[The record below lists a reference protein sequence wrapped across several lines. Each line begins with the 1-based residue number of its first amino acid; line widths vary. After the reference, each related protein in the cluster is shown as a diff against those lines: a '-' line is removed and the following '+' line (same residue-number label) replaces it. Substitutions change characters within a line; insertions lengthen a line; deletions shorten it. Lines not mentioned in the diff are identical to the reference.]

1 MVKSTIWLVLIIN
14 FASYTYPT
22 STSSSIKY
30 KQEALDWAYNAFFS
44 PSSTISE
51 KERSIILNYIYCA
64 YWRSRTTIEAQKSAY
79 GALVAVWRGW
89 QNIAQTRMNPSLE
102 EPYKFNSIAEEETF
116 KEFRLAQRMHRS
128 CGKTYAQAAEYTV
141 KGSHSKAHDAAI
153 TVLRER
159 ARHVVMK
166 EFLNIK
172 ESLGDL
178 FDFVA
183 NYYNKRNEEEI
194 DIFRFD
200 LLESITSLIPQS
212 YAMYSFIESEKIQNC
227 ASKKCWQTFET
238 ITEVNQKIWN
248 AVETARMEYY
258 EAYYDAIMYYLEKNN
273 TSIPF
278 LMFWEAG
285 LIPSHELSSSLKLP
299 KNIIDEPVH
308 PFSLMS

>member
-1 MVKSTIWLVLIIN
+1 MIKSTIWLVLITS
-14 FASYTYPT
+14 FTPYLFSHPT
-22 STSSSIKY
+22 NKY
-30 KQEALDWAYNAFFS
+30 SQEAHEWAYNAFFS

-64 YWRSRTTIEAQKSAY
+64 YWRSRATIEAQKAAY
-79 GALVAVWRGW
+79 QALITAWQGW

-102 EPYKFNSIAEEETF
+102 EPYKFNGLAEEETF

-128 CGKTYAQAAEYTV
+128 CGKTYAHAAECTV

-183 NYYNKRNEEEI
+183 NYYSKRNEEEI

-227 ASKKCWQTFET
+227 ASKKSWQTFET

-248 AVETARMEYY
+248 SVETARMEYY
-258 EAYYDAIMYYLEKNN
+258 HAYYQAIIYYLEINN
-273 TSIPF
+273 MQTPF

-285 LIPSHELSSSLKLP
+285 LLPSHELPSKLKLP
-299 KNIIDEPVH
+299 KNIFDEPV
-308 PFSLMS
+308 PRLNFMS